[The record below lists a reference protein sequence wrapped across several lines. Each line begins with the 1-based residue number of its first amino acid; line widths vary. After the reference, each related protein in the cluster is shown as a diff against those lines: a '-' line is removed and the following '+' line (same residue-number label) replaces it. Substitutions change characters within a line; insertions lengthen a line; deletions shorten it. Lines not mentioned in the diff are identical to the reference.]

1 MKKYI
6 FLDIDGVLTT
16 ISESMDTDNL
26 LYWKDNSWAKNLNV
40 HYPFNEDCVKI
51 LNDIL
56 KETGAEIILS
66 SDWRK
71 HRTLEQLDI
80 IFKNNGVIKS
90 PIDITPN
97 YRNNYSNFEYAR
109 SVEIVHY
116 IVENTIDINNIVV
129 LDDLNLEMLFP
140 PKFRTRFIKTYDG
153 LLGEYKSKIL
163 DLLK

>member
-116 IVENTIDINNIVV
+116 IAENTIDINNIVV

-140 PKFRTRFIKTYDG
+140 PKLRTRFIKTYDG